1 MSRAVILSALKTGP
15 KTSAQLVQY
24 TGTHSGDVSR
34 TCWTLV
40 KRGHV
45 KRIDGGSGRGSLA
58 VYALVD
64 GVVSDCA
71 PINRGRAR
79 LGLSLARGPE
89 VPETRADRDPCFK
102 CGVRGDLGCSHRRV
116 A

>member
-15 KTSAQLVQY
+15 KTSAQLVDY

-40 KRGHV
+40 RQGHV

-58 VYALVD
+58 VYALAGAD
-64 GVVSDCA
+64 AA
-71 PINRGRAR
+71 PEHRGRAA

-89 VPETRADRDPCFK
+89 FPEARADRDPCFK
-102 CGVRGDLGCSHRRV
+102 CGVRGDLGCSHRRS